1 MYPGSIAARYPPDI
15 ASSSETSSVAD
26 EQWSAIFEDPAVERL
41 VKEAIANNPDVQ
53 ITAQRVLEAQAQ
65 VGVVRSQQLP
75 AVNAGGSYT
84 AVQLPSGL
92 TGNNRDGTPANSFF
106 HGGGPSA
113 SAAWN
118 LDFWGLYRR
127 QTGAAGA
134 EMLASIWGQRAEQT
148 TLIQSV
154 AEAYFQL
161 SSLDAQLEVTNSMIT
176 AGPAGAY
183 GDTREGWRCISRG
196 RTPS

>member
-15 ASSSETSSVAD
+15 ASPSETSSVAD

-92 TGNNRDGTPANSFF
+92 TRNNRDGTPANSFF

-127 QTGAAGA
+127 QTEAARA
-134 EMLASIWGQRAEQT
+134 EMLASIWGQRAAQT
-148 TLIQSV
+148 TLIQSA

-161 SSLDAQLEVTNSMIT
+161 SSLDAQLEVTNSTIT
-176 AGPAGAY
+176 AGLADAY